1 PKLRALPTESDNKQ
15 VRTALLEFLDDTE
28 KALVVN
34 LATFAKCRDG
44 FDALLYGEA
53 RNRAELDFVPARK
66 QATATAIGARQR
78 GATGRRD
85 ESKPSALYFELMKW
99 RNNMASEHN
108 ATAYQIM
115 TQQTLTEIERVRP
128 ETIEQLAKIKG
139 LGKAKAKRIGDEL
152 LTIIRNNPDYAS
164 AGYGNASRVGVARN
178 QAQRTQPNV
187 PAAGAHEATL
197 VLFLSGKSI
206 SDIATARGIS
216 PQTVENHLAVC
227 IREGSLPVEVV
238 VSVDKLS
245 LIYSTFGTERPLSLT
260 EAVKTLDGK
269 VTQRELRLAYADC

>member
-1 PKLRALPTESDNKQ
+1 
-15 VRTALLEFLDDTE
+15 RTALLENLDETE

-34 LATFAKCRDG
+34 MASFAKCRDG

-66 QATATAIGARQR
+66 QVAGTPTAGPHQR
-78 GATGRRD
+78 SANGRTSRD

-99 RNNMASEHN
+99 RNNMAAEHN
-108 ATAYQIM
+108 ATPYQIM
-115 TQQTLTEIERVRP
+115 AQQTLTEIARVRP

-139 LGKAKAKRIGDEL
+139 LGKAKAKRIGDDL
-152 LTIIRNNPDYAS
+152 LTIIRANPDYAS
-164 AGYGNASRVGVARN
+164 SGYGSSSRVGTGRE
-178 QAQRTQPNV
+178 QMQRTQSATATSTP
-187 PAAGAHEATL
+187 AHEATL

-216 PQTVENHLAVC
+216 PQTVENHLAIS

-238 VSVDKLS
+238 VSADKLS

-260 EAVKTLDGK
+260 EAVKTLNGQI
-269 VTQRELRLAYADC
+269 TQRELRLAYADY